1 MKLIKETNIMKV
13 WKCENG
19 KFITGTD
26 ATTAAKYIVI
36 DLRAGKCVFRTDSLK
51 DALEFNIEETIEEKV
66 IRALESNIK
75 DMRRKNLDFNE
86 RPMDVV
92 IREWNKIA
100 IKIEREEFIITETF
114 RYRNDLAN
122 KFAEILEAL

>member
-51 DALEFNIEETIEEKV
+51 DALEFNI
-66 IRALESNIK
+66 
-75 DMRRKNLDFNE
+75 
-86 RPMDVV
+86 
-92 IREWNKIA
+92 
-100 IKIEREEFIITETF
+100 
-114 RYRNDLAN
+114 
-122 KFAEILEAL
+122 